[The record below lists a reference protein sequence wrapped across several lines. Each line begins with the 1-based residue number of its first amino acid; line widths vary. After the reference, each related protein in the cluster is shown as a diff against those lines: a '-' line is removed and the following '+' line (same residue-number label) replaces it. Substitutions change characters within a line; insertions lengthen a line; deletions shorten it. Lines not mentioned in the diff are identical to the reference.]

1 MATGCHDSHWLLI
14 DIPCHCKRDGA
25 LIAFSLT
32 SKITFEP
39 ANFLSML
46 KYMGLGMLVIFII
59 ISIIILATV
68 LINKIFSPKKKKDE
82 NQ

>member
-1 MATGCHDSHWLLI
+1 MNI
-14 DIPCHCKRDGA
+14 
-25 LIAFSLT
+25 FSLA